1 MTGKLVTVQTPDP
14 AVIVAESTPLI
25 ERANSL
31 VVDSMES
38 HGQALEG
45 YKILKLTAKK
55 VKQHYEPTRSAL
67 DTAKKELLK
76 ARDSLIAP
84 IETAMKIVSSKA
96 SVYEV
101 EEQRKAQ
108 EIARVAE
115 EIERK
120 RLEEET
126 LKRAEEAE
134 AAGDKELADAIIN
147 KPVDVVIEKVEAETA
162 TVRGVSARKKYHA
175 EVFDLAILLRY
186 ANETGDIDLVEANL
200 VTLNARAR
208 AQKELMQ
215 IPGVRIITETVRSVR
230 G

>member
-1 MTGKLVTVQTPDP
+1 MIDKLVTVQTPDP
-14 AVIVAESTPLI
+14 AVMVAESAPLI

-31 VVDSMES
+31 VVESMES

-45 YKILKLTAKK
+45 YKVLKLTVKK

-67 DTAKKELLK
+67 DTAKKELLR
-76 ARDSLIAP
+76 ARDSLIEP

-96 SVYEV
+96 AVYEK

-108 EIARVAE
+108 EAARVAE
-115 EIERK
+115 ETERK

-126 LKRAEEAE
+126 LRRAEEAE
-134 AAGDKELADAIIN
+134 AAGNDALAESIIN
-147 KPVDVVIEKVEAETA
+147 KPVNVVVEKVETETA
-162 TVRGVSARKKYHA
+162 TVKGVSARKKYHA
-175 EVFDLAILLRY
+175 EVFDLAALLRY

-215 IPGVRIITETVRSVR
+215 IPGVRVITETVRSVR